1 MQNQTFNEN
10 IEITLQI
17 THLNDVILKAYYAS
31 VVKQQYLPS
40 FITKQKNFSPSNRVN
55 VCLNITDEYEN
66 GVN

>member
-1 MQNQTFNEN
+1 MLVTKSGFNEN

-40 FITKQKNFSPSNRVN
+40 FITKQKNCSQ
-55 VCLNITDEYEN
+55 
-66 GVN
+66 